1 MDQLCP
7 GAWRHVLAGHYTAWH
22 RDMRGWEARATMELF
37 GEARAKGARNEAFK
51 HDAQEVRR
59 KGGWREGEAG
69 SRM

>member
-1 MDQLCP
+1 
-7 GAWRHVLAGHYTAWH
+7 
-22 RDMRGWEARATMELF
+22 MELF